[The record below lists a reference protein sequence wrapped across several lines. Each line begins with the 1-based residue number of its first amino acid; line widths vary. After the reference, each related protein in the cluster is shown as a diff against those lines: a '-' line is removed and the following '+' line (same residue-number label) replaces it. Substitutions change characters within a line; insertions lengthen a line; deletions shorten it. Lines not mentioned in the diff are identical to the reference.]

1 MRKRSKVTQ
10 RVKEEQRGKE
20 GAWFKMNH
28 MLLISPG
35 NNAFLKKNNFF
46 LINSFRKEDLGGC
59 IQATRDEKRGA

>member
-35 NNAFLKKNNFF
+35 NNAFLKKKQLLLN
-46 LINSFRKEDLGGC
+46 
-59 IQATRDEKRGA
+59 